1 MTAVLW
7 FLRMRGGWIV
17 AALGAVGACTAP
29 NPEFGDA
36 DDGTG
41 STSRAD
47 GTTDKPT
54 TDPTF
59 DPTRPSSTSDDDTST
74 PTESS
79 GMGPATDATQTTT
92 SDDAG
97 TDDDTSTPTTS
108 AEEGSSEA
116 STGGA
121 IGDVVLFVAA
131 IENGQLAGD
140 GVAASQAGA
149 EICADAVE
157 SLGFDFCGGTYHA
170 LIRTAPMPFATPELV
185 ASLDSPVVSIEGEA
199 IAENLQSFLDGAWEV
214 LSLTSIAAGGFADL
228 ENSALATG
236 GSSDGD
242 RNCEDWTTADGA
254 MTIGHVD
261 GGGGWFSAA
270 EIGCASP
277 ASILCLCLP

>member
-7 FLRMRGGWIV
+7 FLRTRGGWIV

-29 NPEFGDA
+29 NPGFGDA

-59 DPTRPSSTSDDDTST
+59 DPTRPSS
-74 PTESS
+74 
-79 GMGPATDATQTTT
+79 T

-170 LIRTAPMPFATPELV
+170 LIRTAPMPFAMPELV

-199 IAENLQSFLDGAWEV
+199 IAENLEFFLDGNWQV
-214 LSLTSIAAGGFADL
+214 LSLTSIAADGFADL

-236 GSSDGD
+236 GSSNDD
-242 RNCEDWTTADGA
+242 LNCAGWTTADGA
-254 MTIGHVD
+254 MTIGDVD
-261 GGGGWFSAA
+261 GGGRWFSGG
-270 EIGCASP
+270 ETYCSLP
-277 ASILCLCLP
+277 AKLLCLCLP